1 MHKIFPYFYRFRIK
15 SIRMKYYL
23 LLLLMSFSLLLS
35 AQIGGDAVFKFLNL
49 SISAKQAGLG
59 GKVFTGL
66 NNDIFQPAYNP
77 ATIDST
83 MDNHLGANYSSYLST
98 INYGNM
104 AYARTLKKYGTLYAA
119 ISYVNYGSF
128 EYASEDG
135 TRNGTFGASESAVI
149 LGYAYTIP
157 NSKFKVGLNTKFI
170 LSSLENYSSSGIAG
184 DIGLLYS
191 DDEKGVHSGLVF
203 RNFGT
208 QITTYQGTVEP
219 LPFEIDFT
227 FAKTFLHAPFKWYI
241 TLENLQKPKIAFV
254 NEAHNTQDPNGNEIQ
269 ENITVTDHIFRHVI
283 LGVELFP
290 RKRFHVTAGYN
301 FRRAAELGLKD
312 AKFVSAINFGI
323 GLKLRKFEVNYGYG
337 NYNYAS
343 NASYFSVAV
352 NLNEF

>member
-1 MHKIFPYFYRFRIK
+1 
-15 SIRMKYYL
+15 MKY
-23 LLLLMSFSLLLS
+23 SLLVFLAFLPFFLT

-49 SISAKQAGLG
+49 SISAKQASLG

-66 NNDIFQPAYNP
+66 HNDIFQPAYNP
-77 ATIDST
+77 ATIDSA

-98 INYGNM
+98 INYGNI
-104 AYARTLKKYGTLYAA
+104 AYARTLKKYGTVYAA

-128 EYASEDG
+128 QYASEDG
-135 TRNGTFGASESAVI
+135 TRNGTFGASESAII
-149 LGYAYTIP
+149 LGYAYRIP
-157 NSKFKVGLNTKFI
+157 NTKFKVGLNAKFI
-170 LSSLENYSSSGIAG
+170 LSNLENYASTGIAG
-184 DIGLLYS
+184 DLGLLYS
-191 DDEKGVHSGLVF
+191 DDEKGVYSGLVF

-208 QITTYQGTVEP
+208 QITTYQGVVEP

-227 FAKTFLHAPFKWYI
+227 FAKTFLHAPFKWFV

-254 NEAHNTQDPNGNEIQ
+254 NEAHNTQDPNGNEIE
-269 ENITVTDHIFRHVI
+269 ENIGLADHIFRHVI

-290 RKRFHVTAGYN
+290 KKRFHISAGYN

-312 AKFVSAINFGI
+312 SRFVNAINFGI

-343 NASYFSVAV
+343 NASYFSVAI